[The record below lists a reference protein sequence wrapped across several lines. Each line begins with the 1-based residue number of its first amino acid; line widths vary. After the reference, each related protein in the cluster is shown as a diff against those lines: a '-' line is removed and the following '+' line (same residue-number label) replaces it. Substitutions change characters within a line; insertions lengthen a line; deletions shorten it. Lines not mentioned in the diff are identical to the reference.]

1 MKRILLL
8 FAVVAAM
15 ASCTEMT
22 SKSETAEEQ
31 TLTAAEPARDG
42 VFYHISEGYDD
53 PHRVLMPMKM
63 AIMMAQDK
71 DVLIYMDIHAVEL
84 LVNGADDMEMEGFDS
99 FQTYLNRLLEMGV
112 GIYACPTCMAVAG
125 IDPENLMEGV
135 QTANKEA
142 FFSFTEG
149 RILSLDY

>member
-1 MKRILLL
+1 MKKIFLL
-8 FAVVAAM
+8 FAAM
-15 ASCTEMT
+15 ALMVSCVEVETEEKMT
-22 SKSETAEEQ
+22 E
-31 TLTAAEPARDG
+31 AEPVTDG
-42 VFYHISEGYDD
+42 VFLHISEGYSDA
-53 PHRVLMPMKM
+53 HRVLMPMKM
-63 AIMMAQDK
+63 ATMMAKDK

-84 LVNGADDMEMEGFDS
+84 LVKGAEDLEMEGFDS
-99 FQTYLNRLLEMGV
+99 FQTYLKQLVEMGV
-112 GIYACPTCMAVAG
+112 GIYGCPSCMAVAG